1 MVYVSFNWRYDGH
14 ITHNAIHMNYNVCIP
29 AVQAPIGLNSS
40 VNLNSNQFYF
50 IGSTM
55 DNNSRQR
62 MIYFQT
68 TNEEKSTTCQ
78 LWKYAKTIAIN
89 VLCI

>member
-1 MVYVSFNWRYDGH
+1 MCMSHLIGDMMAIYTMPYELIIYV
-14 ITHNAIHMNYNVCIP
+14 P

-55 DNNSRQR
+55 DNNSR
-62 MIYFQT
+62 
-68 TNEEKSTTCQ
+68 
-78 LWKYAKTIAIN
+78 
-89 VLCI
+89 

>member
-1 MVYVSFNWRYDGH
+1 MCMSHLIGDMM
-14 ITHNAIHMNYNVCIP
+14 AIYTMPYELLLYGVP

-55 DNNSRQR
+55 DNNSRRR
-62 MIYFQT
+62 MCVYKIQT
-68 TNEEKSTTCQ
+68 RK
-78 LWKYAKTIAIN
+78 KYN
-89 VLCI
+89 VNCENKFRRSFIMFTVQFV